1 MEKHENFSWIY
12 QQELED
18 PLKKYLNNTDDYL
31 ALLCGPRR
39 SHLFLPVTAVY
50 ALIFVV
56 GVVGNLLVCLVI
68 LRHQTMKTPTNY
80 YLFSLAVSDLLVLL
94 LGMPLEVYEMWR
106 NYPFLFGPVGC
117 YFKTALFETVCFASI
132 LSVTTVS
139 VERYVAV
146 LHPFRAKL
154 KSTRRRALRILGI
167 VWGLSVL
174 FSLPNTSIHGI
185 KLHYFPNGSFIPGSA
200 TCTVIK
206 PMWIYNFIIQVTS
219 FLFYIL
225 PMMVISVLYYLM
237 GLKLKKDQHL
247 EADKVTA
254 NIQRPSRKSVTKM
267 LFVLVLVFAICWAPF
282 HIDRLFFSFVEEW
295 TEPLA
300 AVFNLIH
307 VVSGVFFYLSSA
319 VNPIIYNL
327 LSHRFQAAFRTVIPP
342 SCQQQHS
349 HNHSPGPFVQRNIFL
364 TECHLVEL
372 TEDAGPQ
379 FPCQL
384 SVFSSHL
391 PTALCTGQALR
402 KELSKS

>member
-1 MEKHENFSWIY
+1 MSMMEKYENVSWIP

-18 PLKKYLNNTDDYL
+18 PFKKYLNSTEDYL
-31 ALLCGPRR
+31 TFVCGPQR
-39 SHLFLPVTAVY
+39 SHLFLPVTMVY
-50 ALIFVV
+50 TLIFVV
-56 GVVGNLLVCLVI
+56 GVAGNVLVCLVI

-80 YLFSLAVSDLLVLL
+80 YLFSLAISDLLVLL

-139 VERYVAV
+139 VERYVAI

-154 KSTRRRALRILGI
+154 ECTRRRALRVLGI
-167 VWGLSVL
+167 IWVFSVL
-174 FSLPNTSIHGI
+174 FSLPNTSLHGI
-185 KLHYFPNGSFIPGSA
+185 KLHYFPNGSLVPGSA

-206 PMWIYNFIIQVTS
+206 PMWIYNFIIQATS

-225 PMMVISVLYYLM
+225 PMTVISVLYYLM
-237 GLKLKKDQHL
+237 GLRLKKDQTL
-247 EADKVTA
+247 EEDKITA
-254 NIQRPSRKSVTKM
+254 NIQRPYRKSVTKM
-267 LFVLVLVFAICWAPF
+267 LFVLVLVFAICWTPF

-295 TEPLA
+295 TESLA
-300 AVFNLIH
+300 VVFNLIH

-327 LSHRFQAAFRTVIPP
+327 LSRRFRAAFRSVIFP
-342 SCQQQHS
+342 SCKQWHPQQH
-349 HNHSPGPFVQRNIFL
+349 PQGPPVQRNIFL
-364 TECHLVEL
+364 TECHLMEL
-372 TEDAGPQ
+372 TEEAGPH

-384 SVFSSHL
+384 SISSNHL
-391 PTALCTGQALR
+391 HTVHYSEQTA
-402 KELSKS
+402 